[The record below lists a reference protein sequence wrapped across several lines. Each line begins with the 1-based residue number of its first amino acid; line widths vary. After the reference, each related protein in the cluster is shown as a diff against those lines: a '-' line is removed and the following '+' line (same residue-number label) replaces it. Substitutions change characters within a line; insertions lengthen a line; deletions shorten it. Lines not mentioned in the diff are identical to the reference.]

1 MFFIIS
7 KILAFL
13 IKPSFWILTLLLTS
27 IIIKNKR
34 TLLLTLTLFFYVFF
48 TNEYLYNKLVKNW
61 ETKQISINEIEE
73 NYDLGIVLGGF
84 SDYDYNTNR
93 HNFKKE
99 ADRLI
104 YTIQLYNRGVI
115 KKIFISG
122 GNGKLSSNKFKES
135 ETIKSFLI
143 NNNIPKKDILIESES
158 KNTRENALFTAKLI
172 RRNSKNLLITSA
184 IHMKR
189 SMLCFEKAGINV
201 VAFPVD
207 NTMTYSS
214 KNIEH
219 IILPKARVLEYW
231 EEFIHEI
238 IGYQIYKITF

>member
-13 IKPSFWILTLLLTS
+13 IKPSFWILILLLSS

-34 TLLLTLTLFFYVFF
+34 KFLLIITFFFYFFF
-48 TNEYLYNKLVKNW
+48 TNEYLYNKLVKHW
-61 ETKQISINEIEE
+61 ETEQISINEIED

-104 YTIQLYNRGVI
+104 YTIQLYNKGII

-122 GNGKLSSNKFKES
+122 GNGKLNSNKFKES

-143 NNNIPKKDILIESES
+143 NNNNVNIQNDG
-158 KNTRENALFTAKLI
+158 LI
-172 RRNSKNLLITSA
+172 RNAKILDI
-184 IHMKR
+184 M
-189 SMLCFEKAGINV
+189 
-201 VAFPVD
+201 
-207 NTMTYSS
+207 
-214 KNIEH
+214 KNI
-219 IILPKARVLEYW
+219 L
-231 EEFIHEI
+231 
-238 IGYQIYKITF
+238 